1 MVVRHGDVWDTF
13 VSMENLR
20 LGFNDAIR
28 GRHRNKQVQ
37 KILSKQKYDII
48 GKKRKGETREQYLIR
63 KEKKDYKISKALTIY
78 AKYRT
83 IQNK

>member
-1 MVVRHGDVWDTF
+1 MVVRHGDVWNTF

-48 GKKRKGETREQYLIR
+48 GKKRKGGNKRTILNPKR
-63 KEKKDYKISKALTIY
+63 KTDYKISKALTIY

>member
-63 KEKKDYKISKALTIY
+63 KEKRITRFLRHTVEKHLIY
-78 AKYRT
+78 F
-83 IQNK
+83 NL